1 MPDLVTLPVVSSN
14 VGKFSKNCQL
24 IVLLKHKSIKGA
36 AKLLIRMQQ
45 SWNAGKLVRHSSADD
60 FSQRCF
66 VVSSLRGHLVLCPLV
81 KMVGPPGVEPGST
94 ASEAVILSIV
104 L

>member
-45 SWNAGKLVRHSSADD
+45 SWKGIAQPMISA
-60 FSQRCF
+60 SAVLWSARC
-66 VVSSLRGHLVLCPLV
+66 VA
-81 KMVGPPGVEPGST
+81 T
-94 ASEAVILSIV
+94 
-104 L
+104 

>member
-1 MPDLVTLPVVSSN
+1 MPDLVTLPVGSSN
-14 VGKFSKNCQL
+14 VGKSSRNCQP
-24 IVLLKHKSIKGA
+24 IVLLKHKSIKGV
-36 AKLLIRMQQ
+36 AKRLIRMQQ
-45 SWNAGKLVRHSSADD
+45 SWYGILPSGIVPSAIFASAAFMD
-60 FSQRCF
+60 
-66 VVSSLRGHLVLCPLV
+66 SSLCGHLVLWPLV